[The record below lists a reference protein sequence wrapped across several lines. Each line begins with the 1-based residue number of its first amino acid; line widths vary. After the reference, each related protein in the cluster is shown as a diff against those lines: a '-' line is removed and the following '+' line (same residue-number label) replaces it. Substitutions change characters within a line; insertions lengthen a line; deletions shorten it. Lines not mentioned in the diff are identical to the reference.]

1 MQSEVS
7 LADVVLHDNKDGF
20 ARGVVMRG
28 VVMRGSDRRRAPII
42 AEMLATSNLLG
53 ELVTTITSVIVR
65 IRQVTAATKLLLVV
79 WVVLWCL
86 HCPFWTTASGSRQQT
101 ASVNGTT

>member
-1 MQSEVS
+1 MSVQSEVS

-20 ARGVVMRG
+20 ARG